1 MHLSLVRPSQ
11 LRRYATGLAVAAA
24 LPISLALTAG
34 QDAGNA
40 QLLTSSE
47 LTVEISNI
55 ENAEGQVCVS
65 LFSSS
70 AGFPNDETGIVGKQC
85 VAAIETAPLE
95 NHATAESDALEI
107 DEPKESGEPEEI
119 DVPEEIGKPEE
130 IGEPEKINVLAD
142 VGETKP
148 SANILAVSEA
158 TLEAQ
163 PAETP
168 ISAPISVIETSEH
181 SQDVLITEAVL
192 IVTFADIE
200 PGTYAVSVMHDEN
213 ADGTL
218 NTGSFGIPREG
229 FGFSQNPEIGT
240 SAPEFS
246 EAAIVV
252 VGRETT
258 TQVKLIYY

>member
-1 MHLSLVRPSQ
+1 MHLSLVRHSQ
-11 LRRYATGLAVAAA
+11 LHRYATGLAVAAA
-24 LPISLALTAG
+24 LPISLALATG
-34 QDAGNA
+34 QGAANA
-40 QLLTSSE
+40 QLLTNSE

-55 ENAEGQVCVS
+55 ENAEGQICVS

-70 AGFPNDETGIVGKQC
+70 AGFPNDETDIVGKQC

-95 NHATAESDALEI
+95 DHATAGSDALETGETEEV
-107 DEPKESGEPEEI
+107 DETEEI
-119 DVPEEIGKPEE
+119 SGPGK
-130 IGEPEKINVLAD
+130 ISGLAD
-142 VGETKP
+142 VGKTSP
-148 SANILAVSEA
+148 SADILAASEA
-158 TLEAQ
+158 MLEAQ
-163 PAETP
+163 PAETSISAPIQVP
-168 ISAPISVIETSEH
+168 ISTPISVIEASER

-213 ADGTL
+213 TDGTL
-218 NTGSFGIPREG
+218 NTGIFGIPTEG